1 MIVKIKE
8 FFLDFRREDFGFW
21 MKEMKIIE
29 IVIYFFSLS
38 VSYLLMGFI
47 FEINFYLKKNEL
59 YVKLIYI
66 KRKDYVYIFYK
77 LV

>member
-47 FEINFYLKKNEL
+47 FEINFYFKKKWVVCKIDL
-59 YVKLIYI
+59 YKE
-66 KRKDYVYIFYK
+66 KRLCIFF
-77 LV
+77 L

>member
-66 KRKDYVYIFYK
+66 KRKDFVYIFYK

>member
-47 FEINFYLKKNEL
+47 FEINFYFKKNEL